1 MQFKNYRKDSNRIF
15 VKKRPL
21 ILIFLIFIC
30 AVFAFGADD
39 IQQTE
44 PQNVKAML
52 KQAQKL
58 ARRGETAQAEQI
70 LRRAVAAFP
79 KDENARLDLAYILL
93 KQKQLRP
100 AYDLAY
106 EVAKDN
112 PKNSY
117 ALAILGAA
125 FLSAGN
131 FEEAKIFL
139 YNAVKLNKKEALAW
153 AGIGMLDFYENR
165 IKSGLDNLAA
175 AVYLDEKEPDFIFTY
190 AQVAARGERYSDAAA
205 AYEKFLQISPRT
217 DKERRERIK
226 GLIKFLTFLGNRESL
241 YDVNIKNKTIV
252 PVTLVNDRPVI
263 ELTIN
268 GKKNQPLR
276 FVLDTGSGISVISN
290 ETAKKLDIDAV
301 AKGGLARA
309 IGGDGKFPIVYGFL
323 KKVEIGDVRVS
334 NVPVYIREFH
344 NKNEKVD
351 GYIGLALIS
360 KFLTTID
367 YGNLTFALTG
377 KGLIESQKSKNTE
390 NEKLIL
396 PLRLTSSGFLSGEV
410 TLEGVPSSLNFIV
423 DTGASISVISHD
435 VAGTEEI
442 RRFVREQKMRVIGAA
457 GVTEDVSEYLL
468 PRVTFGTHSRE
479 KIRAI
484 ALDLDI
490 INEASGFE
498 QAGILGG
505 NFLKNYRVT
514 FDFQNSKVLFVPISN
529 R

>member
-1 MQFKNYRKDSNRIF
+1 MQFKNYQKVSNRIF

-21 ILIFLIFIC
+21 ILIFLML
-30 AVFAFGADD
+30 AVSVVAFGTDD
-39 IQQTE
+39 VQQLE
-44 PQNVKAML
+44 PQSIKAMI

-58 ARRGETAQAEQI
+58 SRRGETAEAERI
-70 LRRAVAAFP
+70 LRRAVADFP
-79 KDENARLDLAYILL
+79 ANENARLDLAYLLL

-106 EVAKDN
+106 EVATAN

-125 FLSAGN
+125 YLSAGN

-139 YNAVKLNKKEALAW
+139 YNAVNLNKKEALAW

-165 IKSGLDNLAA
+165 ITSGLDNLAA
-175 AVYLDEKEPDFIFTY
+175 AVYLDEKEPDFLFTY
-190 AQVAARGERYSDAAA
+190 AQVAARGERYKDAAF

-217 DKERRERIK
+217 DKERRDRIK
-226 GLIKFLTFLGNRESL
+226 GLIKFLTYLGNRESL
-241 YDVNIKNKTIV
+241 YDVNIKNKTVV

-290 ETAKKLDIDAV
+290 ETAKKLDISPV

-323 KKVEIGDVRVS
+323 KKVEIGDVKVS

-344 NKNEKVD
+344 NKNERVD
-351 GYIGLALIS
+351 GYIGLSLIS

-377 KGLIESQKSKNTE
+377 KGLVESKKTE
-390 NEKLIL
+390 GEKLIL

-410 TLEGVPSSLNFIV
+410 TLEGVASSLNFIV

-435 VAGTEEI
+435 VAGNEEI
-442 RRFVREQKMRVIGAA
+442 RRFVKEQKMRVIGAA

-484 ALDLDI
+484 ALDLDV

-514 FDFQNSKVLFVPISN
+514 FDFQNSKVLFVPIVN